1 MAKDD
6 SKCRHELLCEA
17 YLSPNKKYYHL
28 MTGEKSCDCKSDMCP
43 RRHEYFKTENE
54 DSASN
59 SEDEMTRF
67 VSEKE
72 KQLIHDKLVFYKCP

>member
-17 YLSPNKKYYHL
+17 YLSPNKKILPSHDCCKVC
-28 MTGEKSCDCKSDMCP
+28 EKSCDCKSDLCP

-54 DSASN
+54 DSASD
-59 SEDEMTRF
+59 SEDETTRF
-67 VSEKE
+67 VSDKE
-72 KQLIHDKLVFYKCP
+72 KQLIHVL